1 MKNSSPLH
9 RFTASVLLRFSL
21 FLILASTA
29 IHGAAQTTTQ
39 WKIDGNT
46 VSSDSK
52 LGTNSGYDLIIETNN
67 AERLRVTDG
76 GFVGIG
82 LNNPDSKL
90 HLIGDFKIIG
100 NIKLG
105 NWEDSNISESRYAY
119 VDGDGILKSGSTNKM
134 LQDIYRDDCK
144 IFPGAIYPA
153 PVWASQDGE
162 NYGVLYTASSC
173 PARVGIGTNTPFA
186 ELDVVG
192 KIRSTQAVHIGSQ
205 ETMDTGYKLRIST
218 VGPVPKN
225 IFNISNQGEIESR
238 YLGNTQ
244 NPFAIKLGDSEVN
257 LFSISPQGTIDLNL
271 NAPMDGTI
279 VFKAHSII
287 DNKDILVLTSDG
299 KVYCQGIVVK
309 HAPFWGDFVFE
320 KGYHKMSLSDLE
332 KYIEA
337 NKHLPEIP
345 AAAEIAENGVDVY
358 DMIRL
363 LTIKVEELTLYTIE
377 QQKEIEALKENTT
390 NK

>member
-1 MKNSSPLH
+1 MV
-9 RFTASVLLRFSL
+9 FD
-21 FLILASTA
+21 
-29 IHGAAQTTTQ
+29 IHAQTD
-39 WKIDGNT
+39 WRLNGNSVT
-46 VSSDSK
+46 SDSK
-52 LGTNSGYDLIIETNN
+52 LGTNNGYDIIIETANS
-67 AERLRVTDG
+67 ERMRVTDA

-82 LNNPDSKL
+82 LSNPETKL

-100 NIKLG
+100 NIHLG
-105 NWEDSNISESRYAY
+105 NWENASATESRYTY
-119 VDGDGILKSGSTNKM
+119 VDGDGVLKSANSNKM
-134 LQDIYRDDCK
+134 LQDFYREDCK

-162 NYGVLYTASSC
+162 NFGVLYTASSC
-173 PARVGIGTNTPFA
+173 PARVGIGTDSPFA
-186 ELDVVG
+186 DLDVIG
-192 KIRSTQAVHIGSQ
+192 RIRSSHSMHIGSH
-205 ETMDTGYKLRIST
+205 ETIETGYRLRIST
-218 VGPVPKN
+218 VGFAPKN
-225 IFNISNQGEIESR
+225 IFNVSNQGEIETR
-238 YLGNTQ
+238 YLGSTQ

-287 DNKDILVLTSDG
+287 DDKDILVLTSDG

-320 KGYHKMSLSDLE
+320 KGYQKKSLAELE
-332 KYIEA
+332 KYIAE

-345 AAAEIAENGVDVY
+345 SASEIEEKGMDVY
-358 DMIRL
+358 EMLRV
-363 LTIKVEELTLYTIE
+363 LTIKVEELTLYAIE
-377 QQKEIEALKENTT
+377 QQKEIEQLKTST